1 VEEEDELEDDI
12 DTTSEGMVVLL
23 ADETTER
30 LRGEDD
36 TGGTQKQDFSFLVP
50 NGGKGLSNRPETALL
65 PPRQPLEGAG
75 PAAISEACGGGG
87 LEVRCPCAGAAN
99 GVPSATAAGR
109 AVESFDSWEVIKAVT
124 RCRSSADNVLL

>member
-1 VEEEDELEDDI
+1 VDEEDELEDDI

-23 ADETTER
+23 VDETER

-75 PAAISEACGGGG
+75 PAAIPDACGGGG
-87 LEVRCPCAGAAN
+87 LADRCPCAGAAN
-99 GVPSATAAGR
+99 GVPSVTAAGR
-109 AVESFDSWEVIKAVT
+109 AEESFDSWKLIKAVT
-124 RCRSSADNVLL
+124 RCRSPADNVLL